1 MPIYIWKCEKCET
14 VVEELRKMGE
24 DEPPVR
30 VCDLYEGSRPSVIPP
45 PCEFKKQLTSANFR
59 IDPAAG

>member
-1 MPIYIWKCEKCET
+1 MPIYVWKCENCE
-14 VVEELRKMGE
+14 VRVEELRKIGD

-30 VCDLYEGSRPSVIPP
+30 VCENEEGSIAP
-45 PCEFKKQLTSANFR
+45 PCEFKKQLTTAHFR